1 MRNPENF
8 GVNFGKLRVCTRS
21 SSPGPLVNFGTSG
34 PELLPVV
41 RGEKFG
47 DPVPN
52 VSQWAGPA
60 RGEVRVSQKM
70 DGE

>member
-1 MRNPENF
+1 MFSPEKF
-8 GVNFGKLRVCTRS
+8 GGKFGKIRIRTRT

-34 PELLPVV
+34 HELLPAK

-52 VSQWAGPA
+52 VSQGAGPA
-60 RGEVRVSQKM
+60 REEVRVSQKKNAA
-70 DGE
+70 